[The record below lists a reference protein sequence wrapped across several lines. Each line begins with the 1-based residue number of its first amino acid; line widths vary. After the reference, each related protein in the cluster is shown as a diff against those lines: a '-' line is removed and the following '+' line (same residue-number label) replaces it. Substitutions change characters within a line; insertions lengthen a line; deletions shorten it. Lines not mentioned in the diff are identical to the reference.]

1 LLYITILPLISES
14 QAQVKIAGHRSG
26 YYLEYPESS
35 LQLMEFI
42 EKQFGHDRFMAEADL
57 RMSKSG
63 TIYVMHDETVDR
75 TTTQKSYY

>member
-1 LLYITILPLISES
+1 
-14 QAQVKIAGHRSG
+14 
-26 YYLEYPESS
+26 
-35 LQLMEFI
+35 
-42 EKQFGHDRFMAEADL
+42 MAEADL